1 MKCVNIFFPTS
12 NKSILSGNSEGLIFI
27 EQYASKVTY
36 YTSQYGSINGV
47 SYTANNLMGPPS
59 RYPAYGDFPETYVP
73 RTYGPWWKET
83 LVISP
88 SKGKTEVLITGQDFV
103 DILFQKPV
111 YPYCVNVYETYNSGC
126 VRRLWAGDG
135 QGNWKLFHENHMK
148 KSLKH
153 SQIFSSEPHHLQ
165 FLTSIIR
172 VEIDSSLA
180 DYYPEIDAVLLVGTE
195 TYPPFEESLKLCVTG
210 LSTKIIGLGLHRL
223 VPGFNAIESIQ
234 RLCFKYQVP
243 AQSSTICHLSKL
255 PEEIL
260 RIILSFLDLHS
271 LCSLACVSTSFNKI
285 CKDSVLFT
293 SVNLKP
299 YWYCVNLSSLEW
311 LTVRCQCLQYL
322 DMSWCGN
329 YGKLSSTDFSW
340 FIKQFGK
347 RLRILRLE
355 NCTFLNNEVL
365 YWISTCCPCL
375 QELNLRG
382 CRDLESNAFWHLGK
396 LHMMERLILD
406 NTQIELPTLLVSLQS
421 MTSLSHLS
429 LGTSFVVHEIVRWL
443 NRHRP
448 GIISLDLW
456 RNGHLSNHG
465 MEVLVG
471 LGNLREL
478 DIGWCGLPPNG
489 NWISLLANRCR
500 SLEKLFLT
508 AARTAKDTDL
518 IAIAQFCPNLKQLD
532 LLGNS
537 YITSEGCCRQLQLLD
552 VSYCCQIDAGHVSN
566 WRRTYPHVSIK
577 RIFINEED

>member
-1 MKCVNIFFPTS
+1 M
-12 NKSILSGNSEGLIFI
+12 LGNSEGLNFI

-36 YTSQYGSINGV
+36 YTSQYGSVNGV
-47 SYTANNLMGPPS
+47 SYTANNLIGPPS
-59 RYPAYGDFPETYVP
+59 RFPAYGDFPETYVP
-73 RTYGPWWKET
+73 RAYGHWWKDSF
-83 LVISP
+83 VIS
-88 SKGKTEVLITGQDFV
+88 SCKGRTDGLITGQDFV
-103 DILFQKPV
+103 DIQFKKPV

-135 QGNWKLFHENHMK
+135 QGNWKLFHENPIK
-148 KSLKH
+148 KSQKH
-153 SQIFSSEPHHLQ
+153 SQIFSSDPHHLQ

-195 TYPPFEESLKLCVTG
+195 TCPPFEESLKLSVTG
-210 LSTKIIGLGLHRL
+210 LYTKITELGLHRL

-243 AQSSTICHLSKL
+243 ETSTICYLNKL
-255 PEEIL
+255 PEEVL
-260 RIILSFLDLHS
+260 RIILAFLDLHS
-271 LCSLACVSTSFNKI
+271 LCSLACVSTFFNKI
-285 CKDSVLFT
+285 SKDSVLFT

-299 YWYCVNLSSLEW
+299 YWYCVKLSSLEW
-311 LTVRCQCLQYL
+311 LVARSQCLQYL

-329 YGKLSSTDFSW
+329 YGKLSSADFSW
-340 FIKQFGK
+340 FIKQYGK

-365 YWISTCCPCL
+365 YWISTSCPCL

-406 NTQIELPTLLVSLQS
+406 STQIELPTLLVSLQS
-421 MTSLSHLS
+421 MTSLSQLS
-429 LGTSFVVHEIVRWL
+429 LGACQNLALSGSLDEIVRWL
-443 NRHRP
+443 NRYRP

-456 RNGHLSNHG
+456 RSGHLSNHG
-465 MEVLVG
+465 MEFLVG
-471 LGNLREL
+471 LGHLREL

-489 NWISLLANRCR
+489 NWISLLANHCR

-508 AARTAKDTDL
+508 AARTVKDTDL
-518 IAIAQFCPNLKQLD
+518 IAIAQFCSSLKQLD

-537 YITSEGCCRQLQLLD
+537 YITSEGCCRQNTKSMPEAA
-552 VSYCCQIDAGHVSN
+552 V
-566 WRRTYPHVSIK
+566 T
-577 RIFINEED
+577 